1 MGSAS
6 QNVAGKDRPPCRCAL
21 LLIDVINDLD
31 FREGSRLLEFA
42 LPMARRLKKLKLEAR
57 RHCIPTIYVN
67 DNFGHWQSDFKKL
80 VTHCLAKTC
89 RGRPLAR
96 LLRPGAQDYFVLKPM
111 HSGFYSTSLDI
122 LLEFLEVR
130 TLILGGISGNNCVLF
145 TANDAYMRDYR
156 LIVPSDCIASN
167 TAAENE
173 AALEQ
178 MRTILKAKT
187 PVSTQIDLKAL
198 AKR

>member
-6 QNVAGKDRPPCRCAL
+6 QNVAGKDRRSCRCAL

-31 FREGSRLLEFA
+31 FSDGPKLLEFA
-42 LPMARRLKKLKLEAR
+42 LPMARQLKALKMEAR
-57 RHCIPTIYVN
+57 RHCVPTVYVN
-67 DNFGHWQSDFKKL
+67 DNFGRWQSDFKKL
-80 VTHCLAKTC
+80 VAHCLAKNC
-89 RGRPLAR
+89 RGRPLAE
-96 LLRPGAQDYFVLKPM
+96 LLRPTTQDYFVLKPK
-111 HSGFYSTSLDI
+111 HSGFHSTSLEI
-122 LLEFLEVR
+122 LLRFLGVR

-145 TANDAYMRDYR
+145 TANDAYMRDYK

-167 TAAENE
+167 TAGENE

-187 PVSTQIDLKAL
+187 PVSTRLDLKAL